1 MTDNPSRSQ
10 AKQGQG
16 GKEATPRHTAIGRRE
31 IADAAN
37 TGIAQH
43 VAGHTPM
50 MRQYLS
56 IKAQHP
62 DMLLFYRMGDFY
74 ELFHD
79 DAVRAAKLLDITLTQ
94 RGASNGSP
102 IKMAGV
108 PYHAAE
114 QYLARLVKLGE
125 SVAICEQIGDPA
137 TSKGPVER
145 KVVRIVTPG
154 TLTDSALLEEKRDN
168 LLLAIHER
176 RGKLGLAWLNLA
188 SGRFFV
194 CETSAEDLPAELER
208 LQPSEILYAEHQRSS
223 SEHPLSLRGRVGAG
237 EGTHAALKFLPDW
250 HFELE
255 TSRRA
260 LCQQFAT
267 LDLAGFGCDDF
278 TVGLEAAGA
287 LLGYAKLT
295 QGQSIAHVRGMQVY
309 HADRYVRMD
318 ASTRRNLEITQTLRG
333 EPAPTLLSLL
343 DTCATNMGSRL
354 LHHWLHHP
362 LRDRAVLNARLEAV
376 DKLLLS
382 PSPPAPLPRAGE
394 GDQRHGEGMA
404 ASPLSPSLSPQGA
417 RELFRTVHDQL
428 KPCVDVERITAR
440 IALRSARPRDLS
452 GLRDTLLTLPQLHAT
467 LAACNSP
474 LIQALA
480 DALQTG
486 SGRVG
491 SSAAHAESHDANLVG
506 TETCPPYGD
515 ALVAML
521 QRTIK
526 PEPSSVLREGGVIAD
541 DFDSELDELR
551 GIQTNCGDFL
561 LALESRER
569 ARTGIANLKV
579 EYNRVHGFYI
589 EVTHAQSANVPDDYR
604 RRQTLKNAERYI
616 TPELKA
622 FEDKALS
629 ANERALARER
639 FLYEQ
644 LLDRLAPFIPQLQ
657 RIAAAIAELDVL
669 ATFAERAA
677 TLNFCAPQFSDE
689 PQIAIKQGR
698 HPVVE
703 DQVDTFTPNDTTL
716 NDARRMLLITG
727 PNMGGKSTYMRQVA
741 LIALLAHVG
750 CFVPAQQ
757 AVVGEIDQIF
767 TRIGAS
773 DDLAS
778 GRSTFMVEMTE
789 AANILHNA
797 TDKSLVLVD
806 EIGRG
811 TSTFDGLALAYAIA
825 RHLLEKNR
833 SYTLFATHYFELTRL
848 AEEFAQLS
856 NVHLAAIEH
865 QHSIVFLHS
874 VNEGAA
880 SQSYGLQV
888 AALAGVPNDV
898 IRAAK
903 KQLLKL
909 EQNSAAQNPQGDLF
923 DHKAVVEELEE
934 PAEHPLLAAL
944 REVHPDELSPKEAL
958 ERLYQLRK
966 LV

>member
-1 MTDNPSRSQ
+1 MPSFRNVKITSSMTV
-10 AKQGQG
+10 
-16 GKEATPRHTAIGRRE
+16 
-31 IADAAN
+31 
-37 TGIAQH
+37 AQ
-43 VAGHTPM
+43 HTPM
-50 MRQYLS
+50 MAQYLR
-56 IKAQHP
+56 IKADYP

-74 ELFHD
+74 ELFHS
-79 DAVRAAKLLDITLTQ
+79 DAERAAKLLDITLTQ
-94 RGASNGSP
+94 RGASNGQP

-114 QYLARLVKLGE
+114 QYLARLVKMGE
-125 SVAICEQIGDPA
+125 SIAICEQIGDPA

-145 KVVRIVTPG
+145 KVMRIVTPG
-154 TLTDSALLEEKRDN
+154 TVTDSALLEEKRDN
-168 LLLAIHER
+168 LLLALHQR
-176 RGKLGLAWLNLA
+176 SGKLGLAWLNLA
-188 SGRFFV
+188 SGQFFV
-194 CETSAEDLPAELER
+194 CETVTDNLPAELER
-208 LQPSEILYAEHQRSS
+208 LQPSEILHAENAAVQTSI
-223 SEHPLSLRGRVGAG
+223 
-237 EGTHAALKFLPDW
+237 HAAFKSLPEW
-250 HFELE
+250 HFELG
-255 TSRRA
+255 TARRT

-267 LDLAGFGCDDF
+267 IDLAGFGCDEF
-278 TVGLEAAGA
+278 TIGLEAAGA

-295 QGQSIAHVRGMQVY
+295 QGQAINHIRSMQVY
-309 HADRYVRMD
+309 SADQYVRMD

-343 DTCATNMGSRL
+343 DTCASNMGSRL
-354 LHHWLHHP
+354 LANWLHHP
-362 LRDRAVLNARLEAV
+362 LRDRNVLRARLDAV
-376 DKLLLS
+376 EQLQLL
-382 PSPPAPLPRAGE
+382 PSPAGGRGIEGE
-394 GDQRHGEGMA
+394 GLNFEA
-404 ASPLSPSLSPQGA
+404 PPSTPLTPTLSRLRE
-417 RELFRTVHDQL
+417 RELYRAVHDHI
-428 KPCVDVERITAR
+428 KPSVDVERITAR

-452 GLRDTLLTLPQLHAT
+452 GLRDTLHTLPQLRDALGRVGSSSAHAEIT
-467 LAACNSP
+467 ADNRLGRACAVGDLSHYSHGLP
-474 LIQALA
+474 PAGAEACPPYALLQMLA
-480 DALQTG
+480 DALQADTQL
-486 SGRVG
+486 VTILQ
-491 SSAAHAESHDANLVG
+491 SSL
-506 TETCPPYGD
+506 
-515 ALVAML
+515 
-521 QRTIK
+521 K

-541 DFDSELDELR
+541 GFDADLDELR

-561 LALESRER
+561 LELEARER
-569 ARTGIANLKV
+569 ARTGITTLKV

-589 EVTHAQSANVPDDYR
+589 EVSAAQSVNVPDDYR

-629 ANERALARER
+629 ANDRALAREK

-644 LLDRLAPFIPQLQ
+644 LLDQLAPFIPQLQ

-677 TLNFCAPQFSDE
+677 TLNFSAPQFSDDA
-689 PQIAIKQGR
+689 QIRIIKGR

-703 DQVDTFTPNDTTL
+703 AQVDQFTPNDTTL
-716 NDARRMLLITG
+716 NDTRRTLLITG

-741 LIALLAHVG
+741 IIALLAHVG
-750 CFVPAQQ
+750 CLVPAQQ
-757 AVVGEIDQIF
+757 AVLGEIDQIF

-797 TDKSLVLVD
+797 TEKSLVLVD

-825 RHLLEKNR
+825 RHLLESNR

-848 AEEFAQLS
+848 NEEFQQLA
-856 NVHLAAIEH
+856 NVHLSAIEH

-888 AALAGVPNDV
+888 AALAGVPQSV
-898 IRAAK
+898 IRSAK
-903 KQLLKL
+903 KQLRLL

-923 DHKAVVEELEE
+923 DHKPIVEPEE
-934 PAEHPLLAAL
+934 AEEHPLLAAL
-944 REVHPDELSPKEAL
+944 RELQPDELSPKDAL
-958 ERLYQLRK
+958 ERLYQLKK
-966 LV
+966 LI

>member
-1 MTDNPSRSQ
+1 
-10 AKQGQG
+10 
-16 GKEATPRHTAIGRRE
+16 
-31 IADAAN
+31 
-37 TGIAQH
+37 
-43 VAGHTPM
+43 
-50 MRQYLS
+50 
-56 IKAQHP
+56 
-62 DMLLFYRMGDFY
+62 MLLFYRMGDFY
-74 ELFHD
+74 ELFMG
-79 DAVRAAKLLDITLTQ
+79 DAERAAKLLDITLTQ
-94 RGASNGSP
+94 RGASNGNP

-114 QYLARLVKLGE
+114 QYLARLVKMGE
-125 SVAICEQIGDPA
+125 SIAICEQIGDPA

-145 KVVRIVTPG
+145 KVMRIVTPG
-154 TLTDSALLEEKRDN
+154 TVTDSALLEEKRDN
-168 LLLAIHER
+168 LLLALHQR
-176 RGKLGLAWLNLA
+176 SGKLGLAWLNLA
-188 SGRFFV
+188 SGQFFV
-194 CETSAEDLPAELER
+194 CETATDNLPAELER
-208 LQPSEILYAEHQRSS
+208 LQPSEILHAENAAVKTSI
-223 SEHPLSLRGRVGAG
+223 
-237 EGTHAALKFLPDW
+237 HAAFKTLPDW
-250 HFELE
+250 HFELD
-255 TSRRA
+255 TARRA

-295 QGQSIAHVRGMQVY
+295 QGQAISHIRALQVY
-309 HADRYVRMD
+309 SAEQYVRMD
-318 ASTRRNLEITQTLRG
+318 AATRRNLEITQTLRG
-333 EPAPTLLSLL
+333 DPAPTLLSLL
-343 DTCATNMGSRL
+343 DTCASNMGSRL
-354 LHHWLHHP
+354 LANWLHHP
-362 LRDRAVLNARLEAV
+362 LRDRNVLRARLDAV
-376 DKLLLS
+376 DKLGEHF
-382 PSPPAPLPRAGE
+382 RA
-394 GDQRHGEGMA
+394 
-404 ASPLSPSLSPQGA
+404 
-417 RELFRTVHDQL
+417 VHDHL
-428 KPCVDVERITAR
+428 KPSVDVERITAR
-440 IALRSARPRDLS
+440 IALRSSRPRDLS
-452 GLRDTLLTLPQLHAT
+452 GLRDTLLTLPQLHTA
-467 LAACNSP
+467 LAKCDAP
-474 LIQALA
+474 LINSLTNALQA
-480 DALQTG
+480 DA
-486 SGRVG
+486 
-491 SSAAHAESHDANLVG
+491 HLVSI
-506 TETCPPYGD
+506 
-515 ALVAML
+515 L
-521 QRTIK
+521 RTSLK
-526 PEPSSVLREGGVIAD
+526 AEPSSVLREGGVIAD
-541 DFDSELDELR
+541 GFDAELDELR

-561 LALESRER
+561 LALETRER
-569 ARTGIANLKV
+569 QRTGISTLKV

-589 EVTHAQSANVPDDYR
+589 EVSIAQSVNVPDDYR

-629 ANERALARER
+629 ANDRALAREK

-644 LLDRLAPFIPQLQ
+644 LLDALAPFIPQLQ
-657 RIAAAIAELDVL
+657 RIAAAISEIDVL

-677 TLNFCAPQFSDE
+677 TLNFCAPQFSDDA
-689 PQIAIKQGR
+689 QINIIKGR

-703 DQVDTFTPNDTTL
+703 AQVDQFTPNDTTL
-716 NDARRMLLITG
+716 NDTRRTLLITG

-741 LIALLAHVG
+741 IIALLAHVG

-757 AVVGEIDQIF
+757 AVLGEIDQIF

-797 TDKSLVLVD
+797 TEKSLVLVD

-848 AEEFAQLS
+848 SEEFTQLA

-865 QHSIVFLHS
+865 QHSILFLHS

-923 DHKAVVEELEE
+923 DQRPVVKEEE
-934 PAEHPLLAAL
+934 PEEHPLLQTL
-944 REVHPDELSPKEAL
+944 RDLQPDELSPREAL
-958 ERLYQLRK
+958 ERLYQLKK

>member
-1 MTDNPSRSQ
+1 MT
-10 AKQGQG
+10 A
-16 GKEATPRHTAIGRRE
+16 
-31 IADAAN
+31 
-37 TGIAQH
+37 AQH
-43 VAGHTPM
+43 TPVM
-50 MRQYLS
+50 QQYLR
-56 IKAQHP
+56 IKAEHP

-79 DAVRAAKLLDITLTQ
+79 DAARAARLLDITLTQ
-94 RGASNGSP
+94 RGASNGQP

-114 QYLARLVKLGE
+114 QYLARLIKLGE

-154 TLTDSALLEEKRDN
+154 TLTDSALLDEKRDS
-168 LLLAIHER
+168 LLLALHER
-176 RGKLGLAWLNLA
+176 NNEVGLAWLNLA
-188 SGRFFV
+188 SGLFFV
-194 CETSAEDLPAELER
+194 AECDASQLPAELER
-208 LQPSEILYAEHQRSS
+208 LQPSEILVAENARAPQHKTAANK
-223 SEHPLSLRGRVGAG
+223 SLPA
-237 EGTHAALKFLPDW
+237 W
-250 HFELE
+250 HFDLE
-255 TSRRA
+255 TARRA
-260 LCQQFAT
+260 LCQQFST
-267 LDLAGFGCDDF
+267 LDLAGFGCDDL
-278 TVGLEAAGA
+278 TLGIEAAGA
-287 LLGYAKLT
+287 LLGYARLT
-295 QGQSIAHVRGMQVY
+295 QGQSIAHVRAMQVY
-309 HADRYVRMD
+309 SANQYVRMD
-318 ASTRRNLEITQTLRG
+318 AATRRNLEITQTLRG

-354 LHHWLHHP
+354 LGYWLHHP
-362 LRDRAVLNARLEAV
+362 LRDRAALRGRLDAV
-376 DKLLLS
+376 DKLLL
-382 PSPPAPLPRAGE
+382 PSPESGGGAGGE
-394 GDQRHGEGMA
+394 GRVSEEGA
-404 ASPLSPSLSPQGA
+404 NNSTLLSPTLSRL
-417 RELFRTVHDQL
+417 RERGPLYRAVHDQL

-440 IALRSARPRDLS
+440 IALKSARPRDLS
-452 GLRDTLLTLPQLHAT
+452 GLRDTLKQLPQLHALLVT
-467 LAACNSP
+467 SDSA
-474 LIQALA
+474 LIKHLA
-480 DALQTG
+480 DALQADAQTNTVRAEPVEATEPFFYPSTSPARGTPVGIPSLRDDPSAG
-486 SGRVG
+486 SGRTE
-491 SSAAHAESHDANLVG
+491 SSSTGEIVSI
-506 TETCPPYGD
+506 
-515 ALVAML
+515 L
-521 QRTIK
+521 QHSMRA
-526 PEPSSVLREGGVIAD
+526 EPSSILREGGVIAD
-541 DFDSELDELR
+541 GYDAELDELR

-561 LALESRER
+561 LALEARER
-569 ARTGIANLKV
+569 ARTGINTLKV

-616 TPELKA
+616 TPELKT

-629 ANERALARER
+629 ANERALAREK

-644 LLDRLAPFIPQLQ
+644 LLEQLAPYIAPLQ

-669 ATFAERAA
+669 ASFAERAA
-677 TLNFCAPQFSDE
+677 TLNFSAPTFSDE
-689 PQIAIKQGR
+689 PVLRIVKGR

-703 DQVDTFTPNDTTL
+703 AQVEQFIANDT
-716 NDARRMLLITG
+716 DMHSSRQMLLITG

-741 LIALLAHVG
+741 LIALLAHCG
-750 CFVPAQQ
+750 SFVPA
-757 AVVGEIDQIF
+757 ADAMLGEIDQIF

-797 TDKSLVLVD
+797 TEKSLVLVD

-825 RHLLEKNR
+825 RHLLENNR

-848 AEEFAQLS
+848 NEEFQQLA

-888 AALAGVPNDV
+888 AALAGVPNEV
-898 IRAAK
+898 IRNAK
-903 KQLLKL
+903 KQLRAL

-923 DHKAVVEELEE
+923 ATVPEMPE
-934 PAEHPLLAAL
+934 PEEHPVLGAL
-944 REVHPDELSPKEAL
+944 REVQPDELSPKAAL
-958 ERLYQLRK
+958 EKLYQLKK

>member
-1 MTDNPSRSQ
+1 
-10 AKQGQG
+10 
-16 GKEATPRHTAIGRRE
+16 
-31 IADAAN
+31 
-37 TGIAQH
+37 
-43 VAGHTPM
+43 M
-50 MRQYLS
+50 MQQYLR
-56 IKAQHP
+56 IKAEHP

-74 ELFHD
+74 ELFHE
-79 DAVRAAKLLDITLTQ
+79 DAARAAKLLDITLTQ

-114 QYLARLVKLGE
+114 QYLARLVRLGE

-154 TLTDSALLEEKRDN
+154 TVTDSAMLEEKRDC
-168 LLLAIHER
+168 LLLAISTPPLT
-176 RGKLGLAWLNLA
+176 RGGREGLGRPGGVGLAWLNLA
-188 SGRFFV
+188 SGQFFV
-194 CETSAEDLPAELER
+194 CETSAENLPAELER
-208 LQPSEILYAEHQRSS
+208 LQPSEILHAENTRPQ
-223 SEHPLSLRGRVGAG
+223 ANN
-237 EGTHAALKFLPDW
+237 HAALKMLPDW
-250 HFELE
+250 HFELD
-255 TSRRA
+255 TARRA

-267 LDLAGFGCDDF
+267 LDLTGFGCDDF

-295 QGQSIAHVRGMQVY
+295 QGQAISHIRSIQVY
-309 HADRYVRMD
+309 SADRYVRMD
-318 ASTRRNLEITQTLRG
+318 AATRRNLEITQTLRG

-362 LRDRAVLNARLEAV
+362 LRDRMVLRTRLDAVEQ
-376 DKLLLS
+376 LS
-382 PSPPAPLPRAGE
+382 GL
-394 GDQRHGEGMA
+394 H
-404 ASPLSPSLSPQGA
+404 
-417 RELFRTVHDQL
+417 RTVHDHL

-452 GLRDTLLTLPQLHAT
+452 GLRDTLLTLPQLHAA
-467 LAACNSP
+467 LAACDAP
-474 LIQALA
+474 LIQTLA
-480 DALQTG
+480 DALHLPVRPEHVEGSSRSDGEPENIQTSTG
-486 SGRVG
+486 SARTEGN
-491 SSAAHAESHDANLVG
+491 ELV
-506 TETCPPYGD
+506 TI
-515 ALVAML
+515 L
-521 QRTIK
+521 QRSLRA
-526 PEPSSVLREGGVIAD
+526 EPSSILREGGVIAD
-541 DFDSELDELR
+541 GYDAELDELR
-551 GIQTNCGDFL
+551 GIQNNCGDFL
-561 LALESRER
+561 LALEARER
-569 ARTGIANLKV
+569 ARSGIATLKV

-616 TPELKA
+616 TPELKT

-629 ANERALARER
+629 ANERALAREK

-644 LLDRLAPFIPQLQ
+644 LLDQLAPFIPQLQ

-677 TLNFCAPQFSDE
+677 TLNFSAPQFSDDA
-689 PQIAIKQGR
+689 QISIAQGR

-703 DQVDTFTPNDTTL
+703 AQANEKGQGRFTPNDTTL
-716 NDARRMLLITG
+716 NDTRRTLLITG

-741 LIALLAHVG
+741 IIALLAHVG
-750 CFVPAQQ
+750 SFVPAQQ
-757 AVVGEIDQIF
+757 AVLGEIDQIF

-797 TDKSLVLVD
+797 TGKSLVLVD

-825 RHLLEKNR
+825 RHLLESNR

-848 AEEFAQLS
+848 NEEFQQLA
-856 NVHLAAIEH
+856 NVHLSAIEH
-865 QHSIVFLHS
+865 QHCIVFLHS

-888 AALAGVPNDV
+888 AALAGVPQSV
-898 IRAAK
+898 IRSAK
-903 KQLLKL
+903 KQLRVL
-909 EQNSAAQNPQGDLF
+909 EQNSAAQSPQGDLF
-923 DHKAVVEELEE
+923 DHRAVIEPEEQE
-934 PAEHPLLAAL
+934 EHPLLAAL
-944 REVHPDELSPKEAL
+944 REVQPDELSPKEAL
-958 ERLYQLRK
+958 ERLYQLKR

>member
-1 MTDNPSRSQ
+1 MTAS
-10 AKQGQG
+10 
-16 GKEATPRHTAIGRRE
+16 
-31 IADAAN
+31 
-37 TGIAQH
+37 AQTEK
-43 VAGHTPM
+43 HTPM
-50 MRQYLS
+50 MQQYLR
-56 IKAQHP
+56 IKAEHP

-74 ELFHD
+74 ELFHE
-79 DAVRAAKLLDITLTQ
+79 DAARAAKLLDITLTQ
-94 RGASNGSP
+94 RGASNGNP

-114 QYLARLVKLGE
+114 QYLARLVKMGE
-125 SVAICEQIGDPA
+125 SVAICEQIGDHA

-145 KVVRIVTPG
+145 KVMRIVTPG
-154 TLTDSALLEEKRDN
+154 TLTDSALLEEKRDS
-168 LLLAIHER
+168 LLLALHEQ
-176 RGKLGLAWLNLA
+176 RGKLGMAWMNLA
-188 SGRFFV
+188 SGQFFA
-194 CETSAEDLPAELER
+194 CETTPENLPAELER
-208 LQPSEILYAEHQRSS
+208 LQPSEILYAENASPSPSGGGMGRGWRAGVG
-223 SEHPLSLRGRVGAG
+223 EHA
-237 EGTHAALKFLPDW
+237 HASRKSLPDW
-250 HFELE
+250 HFDLE

-295 QGQSIAHVRGMQVY
+295 QGQSIAHIRSLQVY
-309 HADRYVRMD
+309 SADQYVRMD
-318 ASTRRNLEITQTLRG
+318 AATRRNLEITQTLRG

-343 DTCATNMGSRL
+343 DTCATNMGSRQL
-354 LHHWLHHP
+354 AHWLHHP
-362 LRDRAVLNARLEAV
+362 LRDRGTLNARLDAV
-376 DKLLLS
+376 ESLTS
-382 PSPPAPLPRAGE
+382 PLPLQPHKGE
-394 GDQRHGEGMA
+394 GAFALPPSGGKLEGGSVSGA
-404 ASPLSPSLSPQGA
+404 AY
-417 RELFRTVHDQL
+417 RTVHDHL
-428 KPCVDVERITAR
+428 KPSVDVERITAR

-452 GLRDTLLTLPQLHAT
+452 GLRDTLKTLPQLHASLST
-467 LAACNSP
+467 CDAP
-474 LIQALA
+474 LIKTLA
-480 DALQTG
+480 DALQTE
-486 SGRVG
+486 SSRVG
-491 SSAAHAESHDANLVG
+491 SFAAHAEPHDANRVG
-506 TETCPPYGD
+506 TETCPPYGNT
-515 ALVAML
+515 LVEIL
-521 QRTIK
+521 LRSLK

-541 DFDSELDELR
+541 GFDADLDELR

-561 LALESRER
+561 LALEARER
-569 ARTGIANLKV
+569 ARTGIATLKV

-589 EVTHAQSANVPDDYR
+589 EVSAAQSVNVPDDYR

-629 ANERALARER
+629 ANDRALAREK

-644 LLDRLAPFIPQLQ
+644 LLDQLAPFIAQLQ

-677 TLNFCAPQFSDE
+677 TLNFCMPQFVDDAVLS
-689 PQIAIKQGR
+689 ITKGR

-703 DQVDTFTPNDTTL
+703 AQVEQFIANDTEL
-716 NDARRMLLITG
+716 HGARQMLLITG

-741 LIALLAHVG
+741 LIALLAHCG
-750 CFVPAQQ
+750 SFVPAQQ
-757 AVVGEIDQIF
+757 ATLGEIDQIF

-797 TDKSLVLVD
+797 TEKSLVLVD

-825 RHLLEKNR
+825 RHLLEANR

-848 AEEFAQLS
+848 DEEFQQLA
-856 NVHLAAIEH
+856 NVHLSAIEH
-865 QHSIVFLHS
+865 QHSIVFLHA
-874 VNEGAA
+874 VNDGAA

-888 AALAGVPNDV
+888 AALAGVPNSV
-898 IRAAK
+898 IRSAK
-903 KQLLKL
+903 KQLRLL
-909 EQNSAAQNPQGDLF
+909 EQNSAAQSPQGDLF
-923 DHKAVVEELEE
+923 DHKAEETEE
-934 PAEHPLLAAL
+934 AEEHPLLTAL
-944 REVHPDELSPKEAL
+944 REVKPDEMSPKEAL
-958 ERLYQLRK
+958 EKLYQLKK